1 MSPHNASSD
10 LKTQKHKR
18 RSTPKQTWWFV
29 GLSWA
34 ALTCEGYCFQY
45 SRSLPFCFYRSCRFS
60 PSGAPH
66 TVALHA
72 APEAD
77 QGRGVTNGDCCPK
90 RSAAWHS
97 SLRSGPCTTWHGI
110 PGGERKG
117 IYDILCIQGILRGFK
132 GYIYIYVID
141 WVHGQRWYALVNS
154 VTLAIQMEVQYSI
167 SHGSSKI
174 TQKVLGAKATYSS
187 TYGSNPF
194 LNHDTQRH
202 LNLVACDWNESN
214 TLTLL

>member
-132 GYIYIYVID
+132 GYIYICD
-141 WVHGQRWYALVNS
+141 R
-154 VTLAIQMEVQYSI
+154 
-167 SHGSSKI
+167 
-174 TQKVLGAKATYSS
+174 LGAWTKMVCIGKFSDPGHTN
-187 TYGSNPF
+187 GSPIFNFSWVIQDYP
-194 LNHDTQRH
+194 
-202 LNLVACDWNESN
+202 ESIGGQSN
-214 TLTLL
+214 I